1 MINLEKEQKEVALSY
16 EQIDITEGY
25 VKAYESISEESKIK
39 LTPKLKEKIYPEG
52 VKKVT
57 YSPQTES
64 VYYYKTSS
72 KTDVPYSKQWEIF
85 EDRGALVES
94 QLIEQLIDIDIIN
107 NDFQAISKEEERIE
121 EMLNGELIASIEEFL
136 LIYGSKAFR
145 YRIDKGEKEKCSII
159 CFNRTSIKEE
169 IVLFFT
175 DKHIVLNREDEEGNT
190 HQRAMKYMN
199 RPIVSWYFEGL
210 LRIKRLR
217 DKQKVYSNKLSRKK

>member
-1 MINLEKEQKEVALSY
+1 MINLEKKQKDATLSY

-25 VKAYESISEESKIK
+25 VKAYESVSEESKHR
-39 LTPKLKEKIYPEG
+39 LSPNLKEKIYPEG

-64 VYYYKTSS
+64 VYYYKTKSR
-72 KTDVPYSKQWEIF
+72 TDTLYSKHWEIF

-94 QLIEQLIDIDIIN
+94 QLIEQLIDIAIIKE
-107 NDFQAISKEEERIE
+107 DFQTISKEEERIE
-121 EMLNGELIASIEEFL
+121 EMLNGKLIESIEEFL

-145 YRIDKGEKEKCSII
+145 YRIDKGEKEKCSLVQ
-159 CFNRTSIKEE
+159 FERTSIKEE

-175 DKHIVLNREDEEGNT
+175 DKHIVLNREDDEGNT
-190 HQRAMKYMN
+190 HQRAMKHMN

-217 DKQKVYSNKLSRKK
+217 DKQKVYSNKVTRQK